1 MTPPASLGELL
12 ERLHPAPDVTRISL
26 GDILRGIG
34 SQSFAPV
41 LLVPAL
47 LLISPLSAIPGFPT
61 LGALIVITVT
71 AQWLVGRRHLWLPE
85 FVMSRSLSTE
95 RLSSALGYLEKPA
108 AWIDRRSRDRLQW
121 FVLPPVSLV
130 AKLCIIAIA
139 LTWPVLELLPMV
151 TSIGAGA
158 VALFAFG
165 LMVRD
170 GIFVVLGFAFIGLIA
185 GLVSWMT
192 GAA

>member
-1 MTPPASLGELL
+1 MTAPESLSELIDRLRPAGDAAE
-12 ERLHPAPDVTRISL
+12 VTL
-26 GDILRGIG
+26 GDVLRQVG

-47 LLISPLSAIPGFPT
+47 LLISPLSAIPGMPT

-71 AQWLVGRRHLWLPE
+71 AQWLVGRRHLWLPR
-85 FVMSRSLSTE
+85 FVMTRTLSAQ
-95 RLSSALGYLEKPA
+95 RLASALGYLDRPA
-108 AWIDRRSRDRLQW
+108 AWIDRQSRDRLRAL
-121 FVLPPVSLV
+121 VLWPASAI
-130 AKLCIIAIA
+130 AKLCILAIA

-151 TSIGAGA
+151 TSIGAAA

-170 GIFVVLGFAFIGLIA
+170 GIFVVAGFAFIGLVA
-185 GLVSWMT
+185 GLVAWLS